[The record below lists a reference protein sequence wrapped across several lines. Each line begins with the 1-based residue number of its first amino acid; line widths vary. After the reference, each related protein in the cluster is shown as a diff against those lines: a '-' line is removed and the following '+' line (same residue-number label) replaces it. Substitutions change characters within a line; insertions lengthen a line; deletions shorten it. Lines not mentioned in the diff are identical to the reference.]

1 MTTFIDGPILK
12 KMNVLNNL
20 RRKGTPLTLGEDEFP
35 AERVR
40 SYPYLYDKTFKELR
54 EKEVLKNAW

>member
-1 MTTFIDGPILK
+1 
-12 KMNVLNNL
+12 MNVLNNL